1 VENYIPLII
10 MLLLGAFFRGKKKQ
24 EAPEES
30 QTKPFTA
37 QQGHPNGP
45 AKNLKEMTRDMYRE
59 FQQEAKREAER
70 QRPTVQTTQMAMPRL
85 QDNLTPKPVEV
96 SNSPTRDRRAPSKG
110 RQSTRG
116 KPVISVKTEKLKIK
130 TESLLPKNKDDLI
143 KGVIFSEI
151 FGPPKSKR

>member
-1 VENYIPLII
+1 

-24 EAPEES
+24 EAPEDR

-45 AKNLKEMTRDMYRE
+45 AKNLKEMTRDMYKE

-85 QDNLTPKPVEV
+85 QDNLTPKPVEEL
-96 SNSPTRDRRAPSKG
+96 NSPIRERRVPSKG

-116 KPVISVKTEKLKIK
+116 KSVISVKTEQRKLKS
-130 TESLLPKNKDDLI
+130 ESLLPKNKDDLI